1 MMHVEETWILTL
13 LAIYAGLSAKE
24 LKTVELKKKKRPAL
38 KKSSM
43 SSLCCGLRAQTQ

>member
-24 LKTVELKKKKRPAL
+24 LKTVELKKKKGQLL
-38 KKSSM
+38 KSQVCL
-43 SSLCCGLRAQTQ
+43 LCAVA